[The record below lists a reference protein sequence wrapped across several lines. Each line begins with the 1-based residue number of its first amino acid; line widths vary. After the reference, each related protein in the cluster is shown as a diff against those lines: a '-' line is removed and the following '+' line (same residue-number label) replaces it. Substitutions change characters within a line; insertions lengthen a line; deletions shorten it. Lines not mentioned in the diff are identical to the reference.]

1 MHLLN
6 THLAVVLPGMV
17 AAFPVFVMA
26 KFFESIPGPLVEAA
40 RLDGAGEFSIFA
52 RVGIPVGKPGIVSVM
67 VLGFLENWNAIEQP
81 MTYLKEKRV
90 WPLSLYLPEITS
102 DKAGGAWAAAII
114 MMMLPVILFVMG
126 AESLEQGI
134 AASGIKE

>member
-1 MHLLN
+1 MAS
-6 THLAVVLPGMV
+6 TRVV
-17 AAFPVFVMA
+17 
-26 KFFESIPGPLVEAA
+26 AA

-67 VLGFLENWNAIEQP
+67 VLGFLESWNAIEQP
-81 MTYLKEKRV
+81 MTFLKERRL

-102 DKAGGAWAAAII
+102 DKAGVAWAASVI

-126 AESLEQGI
+126 TESLEQGI